1 MTAASRQRDFVEFF
15 WSFVEFFTTKWSG
28 KDWLD
33 GEKERYDTD
42 LDKNKDD
49 AEIIGWIIPD
59 NSEIANDEV
68 NHLFASSDEDVS
80 HHGKYDTDLDK
91 KKHDSLDDAKIIG
104 CIIPAKLPP
113 TK

>member
-1 MTAASRQRDFVEFF
+1 
-15 WSFVEFFTTKWSG
+15 
-28 KDWLD
+28 
-33 GEKERYDTD
+33 
-42 LDKNKDD
+42 
-49 AEIIGWIIPD
+49 
-59 NSEIANDEV
+59 
-68 NHLFASSDEDVS
+68 LFASSDEDVS